1 MVCTGTTGDINSA
14 VVICNKKVIT
24 SEIGSVVFS
33 SLITLIAVHYCFE
46 LAYNPT
52 TKQVFDFIQEILIG
66 DPVHNK
72 RTSTSYSNLY
82 RSIMCIKQR
91 FELEDTS
98 EQSLTED
105 ATEAYVDF

>member
-14 VVICNKKVIT
+14 VVIT

-33 SLITLIAVHYCFE
+33 SLITLFAVHYCFE

-72 RTSTSYSNLY
+72 KTSTSYSNLY

-98 EQSLTED
+98 EQQKHTWTFELQ
-105 ATEAYVDF
+105 FRL